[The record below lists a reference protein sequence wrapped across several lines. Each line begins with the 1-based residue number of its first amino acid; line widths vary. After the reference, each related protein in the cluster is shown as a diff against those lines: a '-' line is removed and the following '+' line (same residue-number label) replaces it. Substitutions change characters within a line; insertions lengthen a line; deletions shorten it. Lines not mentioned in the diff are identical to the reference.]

1 MIVQK
6 GQVLLSFCGVG
17 GMYFRT
23 SCVWK
28 TKQTNLEI
36 RIGAPLKVISN
47 DINYFHKHLSWQSM
61 EMIEVQC

>member
-23 SCVWK
+23 SYVWK

>member
-28 TKQTNLEI
+28 TKKTNLEI
-36 RIGAPLKVISN
+36 RIGAPLKVINN
-47 DINYFHKHLSWQSM
+47 DINYFHKHLP
-61 EMIEVQC
+61 